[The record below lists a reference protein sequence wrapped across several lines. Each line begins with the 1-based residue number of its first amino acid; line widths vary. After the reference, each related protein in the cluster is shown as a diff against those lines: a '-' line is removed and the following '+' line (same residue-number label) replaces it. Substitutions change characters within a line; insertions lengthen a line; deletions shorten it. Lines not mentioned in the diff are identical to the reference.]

1 MADQRV
7 NMFILIAED
16 DQVSRKSISYMLQKQ
31 GHEVIETCDG
41 VQAWQKMQERDSP
54 RLLVLDIMMPNM
66 DGFELCRKIRLNY
79 TYNPPYIIFLTAKTE
94 KEDIVQGLRIGANDY
109 IAKPFNFEELEARVK
124 VGQRML
130 DMQSDMLNEIDERKK
145 VETELCKAYE
155 KLNKLVKLNADG
167 IMVVDLNG
175 VILFINPAGANMLG
189 LMEEEVL
196 GKHFGYPLTPGEST
210 EIELLSQNGQTIVV
224 ELRIQ
229 GTEWEERDAL
239 LISFRNITDRK
250 LIEESLRKSEERYKK
265 LIHSSP
271 DAVALVDEV
280 GKFLTVNPAMAH
292 RFGLTPQELE
302 GKTHHEVMP
311 ESLAESRLEKAIE
324 AIEDEKLVYF
334 VDKRKDMHIENYYVP
349 IPVFSGQQRS
359 FQIISRDITQTIQAQ
374 NELEQTLNKLNQS
387 IQGIFQV
394 LSATLELRDAY
405 TAGHQKR
412 VTHLACAIAW
422 EMDLEEERIQG
433 LYFAG
438 MVHDIGKIS
447 IPAEIL
453 AKPNRLTDIEFGLIK
468 EHVQSGYN
476 ILKDIEFPWPIADIV
491 VQHHERLDGSGYPAG
506 LSGEDIL
513 QESRILAVADVVEA
527 MTSHRPYRP
536 GLGLEVALKEIE
548 KRKGL
553 LFDEEVV
560 DTCLKLFRENGYT
573 FED

>member
-1 MADQRV
+1 MEIMADQRV

-229 GTEWEERDAL
+229 GT
-239 LISFRNITDRK
+239 
-250 LIEESLRKSEERYKK
+250 
-265 LIHSSP
+265 
-271 DAVALVDEV
+271 
-280 GKFLTVNPAMAH
+280 
-292 RFGLTPQELE
+292 
-302 GKTHHEVMP
+302 
-311 ESLAESRLEKAIE
+311 
-324 AIEDEKLVYF
+324 
-334 VDKRKDMHIENYYVP
+334 
-349 IPVFSGQQRS
+349 
-359 FQIISRDITQTIQAQ
+359 
-374 NELEQTLNKLNQS
+374 
-387 IQGIFQV
+387 
-394 LSATLELRDAY
+394 
-405 TAGHQKR
+405 
-412 VTHLACAIAW
+412 
-422 EMDLEEERIQG
+422 
-433 LYFAG
+433 
-438 MVHDIGKIS
+438 
-447 IPAEIL
+447 
-453 AKPNRLTDIEFGLIK
+453 
-468 EHVQSGYN
+468 
-476 ILKDIEFPWPIADIV
+476 
-491 VQHHERLDGSGYPAG
+491 
-506 LSGEDIL
+506 
-513 QESRILAVADVVEA
+513 
-527 MTSHRPYRP
+527 
-536 GLGLEVALKEIE
+536 
-548 KRKGL
+548 
-553 LFDEEVV
+553 
-560 DTCLKLFRENGYT
+560 
-573 FED
+573 